1 MDYNKFVFN
10 IIICVLVFLYLIY
23 DKCNLYFWGFGVFLI
38 NLYRIKNVYD
48 KWFMIVW

>member
-10 IIICVLVFLYLIY
+10 IIICVFLYLIY
-23 DKCNLYFWGFGVFLI
+23 DKCNLYFWGFRFFLI